1 MQTTS
6 TLWLTALTCVAGL
19 IAASGPVRAEVRIK
33 DLIELEGANSN
44 QLVGIGL
51 VVGLNG
57 TGGRNTTTQQMAIDM
72 LNRFGITT
80 RFQSDTK
87 GDTVYKTGN
96 ISVVTVTANLG
107 PFSRSSSYVD
117 VTVSAL
123 DDATSLQGGQLIRT
137 PLKGIDNVD
146 YVVAQGDISAS
157 GFSFTASGGGTGTAA
172 AAQKNHPTVGRV
184 PGGGLV
190 VNEARSKVL
199 CNGHFRMMLRPSAA
213 DYNTARAIARAV
225 NDRFP
230 GSSFAV
236 DAGTVHVY
244 APPERCMNLVTFISE
259 IGMLQVSPDTP
270 ARVVINS
277 RTGTIVAGHNV
288 KVATVALTHGNL
300 SVVVNN
306 EPVASQPL
314 PFARGKTVIL
324 PRAQLGVTEQSNSV
338 QVLEKT
344 VTVGELARALNAL
357 GASPRDLITI
367 FEALDRLGALHAQ
380 LIQM

>member
-1 MQTTS
+1 
-6 TLWLTALTCVAGL
+6 
-19 IAASGPVRAEVRIK
+19 
-33 DLIELEGANSN
+33 
-44 QLVGIGL
+44 
-51 VVGLNG
+51 
-57 TGGRNTTTQQMAIDM
+57 
-72 LNRFGITT
+72 
-80 RFQSDTK
+80 
-87 GDTVYKTGN
+87 
-96 ISVVTVTANLG
+96 
-107 PFSRSSSYVD
+107 
-117 VTVSAL
+117 
-123 DDATSLQGGQLIRT
+123 
-137 PLKGIDNVD
+137 
-146 YVVAQGDISAS
+146 
-157 GFSFTASGGGTGTAA
+157 
-172 AAQKNHPTVGRV
+172 
-184 PGGGLV
+184 
-190 VNEARSKVL
+190 
-199 CNGHFRMMLRPSAA
+199 
-213 DYNTARAIARAV
+213 
-225 NDRFP
+225 
-230 GSSFAV
+230 
-236 DAGTVHVY
+236 
-244 APPERCMNLVTFISE
+244 MNLVTFISE

-338 QVLEKT
+338 HVLEKT

>member
-1 MQTTS
+1 MR
-6 TLWLTALTCVAGL
+6 TCFLRGMFAAICLSGVLMTHAPANAG
-19 IAASGPVRAEVRIK
+19 VRIK
-33 DLIELEGANSN
+33 DLIELEGAHSN
-44 QLVGIGL
+44 QLVGVGL

-57 TGGRNTTTQQMAIDM
+57 TGGRNTTTHQMAIDM
-72 LNRFGITT
+72 LSRFGITT
-80 RFQSDTK
+80 RFQADAK

-96 ISVVTVTANLG
+96 ISVVTVTADLG
-107 PFSRSSSYVD
+107 PFSRASSRVD
-117 VTVSAL
+117 VTVSSL

-146 YVVAQGDISAS
+146 YVVAQGDLSAS

-172 AAQKNHPTVGRV
+172 AAQKNHPTVARI
-184 PGGGLV
+184 PNGGLV
-190 VNEARSKVL
+190 VNEARGKIM
-199 CNGHFRMMLRPSAA
+199 CGNHFRMLLRPAAA
-213 DYNTARAIARAV
+213 DYNTARAIARGI
-225 NDRFP
+225 NDRYP

-236 DAGTVHVY
+236 DAGTVHVFP
-244 APPERCMNLVTFISE
+244 PPECLMNLVAFISE
-259 IGMLQVSPDTP
+259 IGMIEINPDVP

-288 KVATVALTHGNL
+288 KVSTVALTHGNL
-300 SVVVNN
+300 AIVVNN

-314 PFARGKTVIL
+314 PFARGKTVVL
-324 PRAQLGVTEQSNSV
+324 PRAQLGVTEQSNAV
-338 QVLEKT
+338 QVLEKN

-367 FEALDRLGALHAQ
+367 FEALDKAGALHAQ